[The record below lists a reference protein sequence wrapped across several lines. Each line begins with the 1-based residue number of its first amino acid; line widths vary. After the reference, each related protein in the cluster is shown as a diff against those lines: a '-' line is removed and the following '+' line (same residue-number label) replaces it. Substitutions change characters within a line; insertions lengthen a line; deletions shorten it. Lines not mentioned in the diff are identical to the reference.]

1 MNNILGVFILLAIF
15 IIFMAALTLKKLG
28 SNIRIG
34 LLFLGIGLLFWMGNL
49 GLLPY
54 INWSRDWPWILIIL
68 GLWMVLRSI
77 AGKLYSPE
85 HKSRKKIGKILND
98 LESGKISPE
107 EAIKKIKEGK

>member
-1 MNNILGVFILLAIF
+1 MNNILGVFILFAILL
-15 IIFMAALTLKKLG
+15 IFLLALTIRKLG

-34 LLFLGIGLLFWMGNL
+34 LLFLGIGLLFWTGNL

-54 INWSRDWPWILIIL
+54 INWSRDWPWLLIIV
-68 GLWMVLRSI
+68 GLWMVLRSV
-77 AGKLYSPE
+77 AEKLYLPE
-85 HKSRKKIGKILND
+85 HKSRKKISKILND